1 MSNLLNLAAAV
12 TPEPGDEPS
21 LRPGLDPSQVT
32 PGTLGFLATLFL
44 VVAVIFLIRDMVK
57 RIRRVRYRA
66 LAEEEA
72 QQARERPEDG
82 GASRNAV
89 DPDAPGPGPDAV
101 DSQDGQPE
109 QNRPEENRRPVPGG
123 KHGPDAP

>member
-1 MSNLLNLAAAV
+1 MSFLLNLAAAV

-72 QQARERPEDG
+72 QQLRERSEEVPSEEPGAPE
-82 GASRNAV
+82 V
-89 DPDAPGPGPDAV
+89 DT
-101 DSQDGQPE
+101 
-109 QNRPEENRRPVPGG
+109 RPVPGG